1 MTSIASSALRAL
13 FALCLALWLPPAA
26 LAQAPAERG
35 AELSN
40 PLGGLTLQALS
51 ATRERPLF
59 APTRRPPAPPPPP
72 HPEPEAPPPAEVVEA
87 PPVEAPPPP
96 PPEPP
101 AVTLFGVVA
110 EAEGARAIVRGPA
123 NENLRLRVG
132 DKIGDWA
139 VTRIEPRRLVLSLG
153 DRSETFS
160 LFTKGAD
167 KQPK

>member
-1 MTSIASSALRAL
+1 MRRAPPVLAPAL
-13 FALCLALWLPPAA
+13 FGTTLALALSAPAA
-26 LAQAPAERG
+26 AQSAGEPGSGLA
-35 AELSN
+35 N
-40 PLGGLTLQALS
+40 PLAGLSLEMLS
-51 ATRERPLF
+51 ATRDRPLF

-72 HPEPEAPPPAEVVEA
+72 AEPPPPPAVAEA
-87 PPVEAPPPP
+87 PVQEPPPPPAP

-110 EAEGARAIVRGPA
+110 EAGGARAIVRGPA

-139 VTRIEPRRLVLSLG
+139 VTQIDPRRIVLSLG

-160 LFTKGAD
+160 LFNKGPD
-167 KQPK
+167 KPPR

>member
-13 FALCLALWLPPAA
+13 FAACLALWFPPAA
-26 LAQAPAERG
+26 LAQAPGERA

-40 PLGGLTLQALS
+40 PLGGLTLQALGD
-51 ATRERPLF
+51 AR
-59 APTRRPPAPPPPP
+59 APAVRADPPAACAAA
-72 HPEPEAPPPAEVVEA
+72 APARRA
-87 PPVEAPPPP
+87 GGAAARRGLRGAAGRSPPPP

>member
-1 MTSIASSALRAL
+1 MTSVASSAPRAL
-13 FALCLALWLPPAA
+13 FALCLALWLAPAA
-26 LAQAPAERG
+26 VAQAPAER
-35 AELSN
+35 APELSN

-59 APTRRPPAPPPPP
+59 APTRRPPAPPPP
-72 HPEPEAPPPAEVVEA
+72 EPEAPPPAEIVEA
-87 PPVEAPPPP
+87 PPVEAPPP

-167 KQPK
+167 KHPK

>member
-1 MTSIASSALRAL
+1 MTSVASSALRAL
-13 FALCLALWLPPAA
+13 AALCLALCFAPAA
-26 LAQAPAERG
+26 VAQAPAERA

-59 APTRRPPAPPPPP
+59 APTRRPPAPRLRRLPNRRRRRPPKSSRRRRSK
-72 HPEPEAPPPAEVVEA
+72 
-87 PPVEAPPPP
+87 PPPP